1 VRQFKINAMK
11 YKDEPSMSDDL
22 AFSGLKV
29 LDASQGV
36 AGPHCGMLLAQHGA
50 EVIKLEPLAG
60 DWGRAIGKQYGQ
72 HCAHSV
78 AFNLG
83 KKSLALN
90 LKHEDGLAVARRL
103 AREADVILE
112 NYRPGVM
119 ARFGL
124 DYQSVIK
131 DNPSVVYLS
140 VTGFGQ
146 NGPNANLPATDSVMQ
161 AYSGLMTATRDSA
174 GMPMRAGLLVIDIS
188 TGLYAFQAVSA
199 ALYRKAMHGKGK
211 YIATSL
217 MEAIG
222 AFQAP
227 KMIEYVLEGRDLQPL
242 GVPLGT
248 FEAKDGYINING
260 RRDAHFKALCQ
271 AIGHHELIDD
281 PRFATVAARFENEAA
296 LMPVI
301 RAAVK
306 KFPVAALHAALNDGG
321 VLNAPV
327 HDYGDYI
334 GDPHVQSVDAVTWLD
349 HADIGR
355 IPMPNIPGIAPA
367 SGAMAHAPLIGEHS
381 REILAALGFDD
392 GAIDAMGTNG
402 AVSLG

>member
-1 VRQFKINAMK
+1 VSQRKTNDMK
-11 YKDEPSMSDDL
+11 YKDEPSMGDDL

-60 DWGRAIGKQYGQ
+60 DWGRAIGKQYGE

-103 AREADVILE
+103 ARGADVILE

-124 DYQSVIK
+124 DYPSVIK

-260 RRDAHFKALCQ
+260 RRDPHFKALCQ
-271 AIGHHELIDD
+271 ALGHDELIDD

-306 KFPVAALHAALNDGG
+306 QRPVAALHAALNDGG

-327 HDYGDYI
+327 HDYGDYM
-334 GDPHVQSVDAVTWLD
+334 GDTHVQSVDAVTWLD

-367 SGAMAHAPLIGEHS
+367 SGALGHAPLIGEHS
-381 REILAALGFDD
+381 REVLLGLGFDD

-402 AVSLG
+402 AVGLG

>member
-1 VRQFKINAMK
+1 MN
-11 YKDEPSMSDDL
+11 DDL

-50 EVIKLEPLAG
+50 EVIKMEPLAG
-60 DWGRAIGKQYGQ
+60 DWGRAIGKQHGQ
-72 HCAHSV
+72 HCAHSI
-78 AFNLG
+78 AFNIG

-90 LKHEDGLAVARRL
+90 LKHVDGLAIAKRL
-103 AREADVILE
+103 AGAADVILE

-124 DYQSVIK
+124 DYASVTK
-131 DNPSVVYLS
+131 ENPAVVYLS
-140 VTGFGQ
+140 ITGFGQ
-146 NGPNANLPATDSVMQ
+146 KGPNANLPATDSVMQ
-161 AYSGLMTATRDSA
+161 AYSGLMTATRDST
-174 GMPMRAGLLVIDIS
+174 GMPMRIGLLAIDIS

-199 ALYRKAMHGKGK
+199 ALYRKVVRGKGK
-211 YIATSL
+211 HIETSL

-222 AFQAP
+222 AFQTP
-227 KMIEYVLEGRDLQPL
+227 KMIEYALEGSDIQPL

-260 RRDAHFKALCQ
+260 RRDAHFAALCQ
-271 AIGHHELIDD
+271 AIDRADLNDD
-281 PRFATVAARFENEAA
+281 PRFSSVAARFENEAA
-296 LMPVI
+296 LMPI
-301 RAAVK
+301 LRDAVK
-306 KFPVAALHAALNDGG
+306 QRSVAALHAALNEGG

-334 GDPHVQSVDAVTWLD
+334 DDPHVQAVDAIAWLD
-349 HADIGR
+349 HAEVGR

-367 SGAMAHAPLIGEHS
+367 RAGGALSHAPLIGEHS
-381 REILAALGFDD
+381 REILKNLGYGDGAVDALGA
-392 GAIDAMGTNG
+392 GG
-402 AVSLG
+402 AVGLP

>member
-1 VRQFKINAMK
+1 MR
-11 YKDEPSMSDDL
+11 DDL

-50 EVIKLEPLAG
+50 EVVKMEPLDG
-60 DWGRAIGKQYGQ
+60 DWGRAIGKQHGQ
-72 HCAHSV
+72 HCAHSI
-78 AFNLG
+78 AFNIG

-90 LKHEDGLAVARRL
+90 LKHEDGLAVARQL

-124 DYQSVIK
+124 DYASVIK

-146 NGPNANLPATDSVMQ
+146 TGPNANLPATDSVLQ
-161 AYSGLMTATRDSA
+161 AYSGLMTATRDST
-174 GMPMRAGLLVIDIS
+174 GMPMRIGVLAIDIS

-199 ALYRKAMHGKGK
+199 ALYRKAMRGKGK
-211 YIATSL
+211 HIKTSL

-222 AFQAP
+222 AFQAA
-227 KMIEYVLEGRDLQPL
+227 KMIEFALEGSDTQPL

-260 RRDAHFKALCQ
+260 RRVAHFTALCH
-271 AIGHHELIDD
+271 AIGHDELIGD
-281 PRFATVAARFENEAA
+281 PRFATVKARFENEAA
-296 LMPVI
+296 LMPVV
-301 RAAVK
+301 REAVK
-306 KFPVAALHAALNDGG
+306 KMPVAALHAALNEGG

-327 HDYGDYI
+327 NNYGDYFD
-334 GDPHVQSVDAVTWLD
+334 DPHVQSVNAVAWLD
-349 HADIGR
+349 HAEVGR
-355 IPMPNIPGIAPA
+355 IPLPNIPGIAPA
-367 SGAMAHAPLIGEHS
+367 QTGGALSHAPLIGEHS
-381 REILAALGFDD
+381 REILKGLGYDD
-392 GAIDAMGTNG
+392 GAIDKLGGGG
-402 AVSLG
+402 AVGLA